1 MLPGLITETAV
12 LVSGNGTN
20 GGTAVGRPTGD
31 VLVGAVA
38 ADVEDLDGFGFGEDF
53 VGDGFVDGGAVTL
66 TELAAIGRFVI
77 GGLVAD
83 CAVAVSDTEV
93 APLEGAVTE
102 AVIVNEDGVVAVAS
116 GPS

>member
-20 GGTAVGRPTGD
+20 GGTVVGRPTGD
-31 VLVGAVA
+31 VVVGAVA
-38 ADVEDLDGFGFGEDF
+38 ADVVDLDGFGFGEDF
-53 VGDGFVDGGAVTL
+53 VGDGFVTGGAVTL
-66 TELAAIGRFVI
+66 TELAAIGRLLI
-77 GGLVAD
+77 GGLVAA
-83 CAVAVSDTEV
+83 CAVAVNDTEL

-102 AVIVNEDGVVAVAS
+102 AVIVNEDGLDPVAS